1 MNYQTIS
8 EIYEANDKI
17 RERLKNTVSNLSD
30 EQLNFLPAD
39 GEWTIANIVEH
50 VSLVDGGII
59 RLSAKLLTD
68 AREKGERSDGTAKI
82 SEAFLQ
88 EASIPRKL
96 QAPERVRPTGTR
108 TVAES
113 FAKMDENREKLE
125 ELRSLFETVECSD
138 LKFPHPYF
146 GDLTAHEWLAL
157 LGGHEARH
165 TKQIEG
171 ILSQTQ

>member
-8 EIYEANDKI
+8 EIYDANDKI
-17 RERLKNTVSNLSD
+17 RERLKSTVSNLND
-30 EQLNFLPAD
+30 EQLNFMPAD
-39 GEWTIANIVEH
+39 GTWTIANIIEH

-68 AREKGERSDGTAKI
+68 AWEKGGKSDGAAKI
-82 SEAFLQ
+82 SERFLQ

-96 QAPERVRPTGTR
+96 QAPERVRPTGNL
-108 TVAES
+108 TVTEAL
-113 FAKMDENREKLE
+113 AKMDENRRKLE
-125 ELRSLFETVECSD
+125 ELRPLFETVDCSEF
-138 LKFPHPYF
+138 KFPHPYF

-165 TKQIEG
+165 TKQIER

>member
-17 RERLKNTVSNLSD
+17 RERLKNTVSNLND
-30 EQLNFLPAD
+30 DQLNLMPAD
-39 GEWTIANIVEH
+39 GTWTIANIVEH

-68 AREKGERSDGTAKI
+68 AREKGEKSDGAAKI

-88 EASIPRKL
+88 QASIPRKL
-96 QAPERVRPTGTR
+96 QAPERVHPTGKL
-108 TVAES
+108 TVTES
-113 FAKMDENREKLE
+113 LANMDENRQKLE
-125 ELRSLFETVECSD
+125 ELRPLFESVDCSEF
-138 LKFPHPYF
+138 KFPHPYF
-146 GDLTAHEWLAL
+146 GDLTAHEWLVL
-157 LGGHEARH
+157 LGGHEERH